1 MSIVVSTHKQIKE
14 RLILKDY
21 ILTVEGY
28 IRLQTVLRIPQQI
41 VDVALF
47 MYAKPNILN
56 VTLTNEYEG
65 YTYRGHLTFCP
76 IIENITWDSIQMK
89 IRTTPPSQSRT
100 MSFVSSLK
108 SEDQSVTICN
118 CVESSLLNEKE
129 MFEATVVRAEDD
141 PFEYLEN
148 VGNLLFKDLSRFL
161 RTLPSLSKTHIWR
174 HSVCHKVDGKKRI
187 LEETTKERHV
197 ERLICTCVIVFIK
210 YLDRQRQGLGT
221 RRVQAF
227 VKEVVSY
234 IYNTYD
240 PLQRDEFENDKK
252 YLAEMLTDYVENQL
266 CMNPQID
273 ASADR
278 LDKLHQITATN
289 LGNLLKVGNCK
300 ETWISICQM
309 DGNASDQ
316 IEPHQVFTILLWLA
330 RLYHSIKF
338 DIGTYTDTNITDK
351 QPLAP
356 IAEWIVE
363 KKMNSEP
370 VAKDEFKEEFGN
382 WLLQYD
388 VKRCYYYD

>member
-76 IIENITWDSIQMK
+76 IMENITWDSIQMK

-108 SEDQSVTICN
+108 SEDQTVTICN

-129 MFEATVVRAEDD
+129 MFEVTVERAEDD
-141 PFEYLEN
+141 SVGYVEN
-148 VGNLLFKDLSRFL
+148 VGSLLFKDVSRFI
-161 RTLPSLSKTHIWR
+161 RTLPPLSKKHIWG
-174 HSVCHKVDGKKRI
+174 HSVYHKVDGKKRI
-187 LEETTKERHV
+187 LEETTDERHV
-197 ERLICTCVIVFIK
+197 QRLICDCVIVHVK
-210 YLDRQRQGLGT
+210 YLDRRRQPLGT
-221 RRVQAF
+221 RRVRPF
-227 VKEVVSY
+227 VKAVASY
-234 IYNTYD
+234 VYNTYH

-252 YLAEMLTDYVENQL
+252 YFAEMLTNYVENQL
-266 CMNPQID
+266 GTSPKI
-273 ASADR
+273 
-278 LDKLHQITATN
+278 LDKLHRITATD
-289 LGNLLKVGNCK
+289 LGNFVLKFAPDQEVLNRMVK
-300 ETWISICQM
+300 TESNQIKPKQILTALQRISALYVYFRSRTELGVHM
-309 DGNASDQ
+309 DTGSLNKQRLTSQ
-316 IEPHQVFTILLWLA
+316 I
-330 RLYHSIKF
+330 K
-338 DIGTYTDTNITDK
+338 
-351 QPLAP
+351 P

-363 KKMNSEP
+363 KKMNSKC
-370 VAKDEFKEEFGN
+370 VAKEEFMEEFGS
-382 WLLQYD
+382 WLLQYE
-388 VKRCYYYD
+388 